1 MSDSREDIRVSL
13 LCELRQGRTMC
24 LVASDLLEI
33 LGEEGAL
40 EGSLSREDILYGL
53 SGIVRSVARTLEAAE
68 HRIGA
73 LE

>member
-1 MSDSREDIRVSL
+1 
-13 LCELRQGRTMC
+13 MC
-24 LVASDLLEI
+24 LVASDLLET
-33 LGEEGAL
+33 LGEEGTL
-40 EGSLSREDILYGL
+40 EGSLSREDTLYGL